1 LRLGV
6 NFGKQKFDSGI
17 WEPDDGL
24 FAAQAGTF
32 YYFFKH
38 DTHLIGYYMKVEH
51 EN

>member
-1 LRLGV
+1 MFWFVHALRPCV

-32 YYFFKH
+32 YYFF
-38 DTHLIGYYMKVEH
+38 
-51 EN
+51 